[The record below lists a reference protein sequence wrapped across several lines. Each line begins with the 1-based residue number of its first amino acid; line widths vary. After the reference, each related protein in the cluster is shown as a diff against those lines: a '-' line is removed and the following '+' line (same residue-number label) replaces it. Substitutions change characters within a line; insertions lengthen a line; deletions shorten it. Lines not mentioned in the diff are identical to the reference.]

1 VRREDEQRYREFVVA
16 RLDRLRRTAYLLCRD
31 WHTADDLV
39 SITLSKLYRHW
50 WRAAA
55 ADSLDAYVRGIL
67 THAWLDEQRRPWRR
81 EEATADPPDRPHFD
95 RDPGAWADRAALS
108 ELLTA
113 LPPRQRAVVVL
124 RFYCDLSVAETAEIL
139 GVSEGTVKS
148 QSARGLELLRVAAN
162 DYTYGVTS

>member
-1 VRREDEQRYREFVVA
+1 VRRDDEQRYREFVVA

-50 WRAAA
+50 SRAAA

-67 THAWLDEQRRPWRR
+67 THAWLDERRRPWRR
-81 EEATADPPDRPHFD
+81 EEATAQLPERPYLDRDSIAVPDRS
-95 RDPGAWADRAALS
+95 ALAD
-108 ELLTA
+108 LLTA

-124 RFYCDLSVAETAEIL
+124 RFYCDLSVTATAEIL

-148 QSARGLELLRVAAN
+148 QSARGLELLRASATTTTN
-162 DYTYGVTS
+162 GVT